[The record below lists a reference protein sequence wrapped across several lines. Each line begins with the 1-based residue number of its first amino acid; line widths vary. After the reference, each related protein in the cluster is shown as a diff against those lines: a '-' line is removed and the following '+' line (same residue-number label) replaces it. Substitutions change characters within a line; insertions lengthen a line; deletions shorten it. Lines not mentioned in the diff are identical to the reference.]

1 MSLSKIQYFQVE
13 QGTIYSW
20 RCSNPMTL
28 FSSILV
34 LTFVSHLAYSQ
45 SAWVLR
51 KQKDGIFIYDLKTD
65 SSKFNSIK
73 VETELTGRVEDLM
86 SLLLDVGSHYKWAYG
101 TKSASLLKRI
111 SEQEIIFY
119 KVINSPGFVVADRDI
134 VIHMKV
140 TPHPST
146 KSIYVESI
154 ALPNFIPP
162 KDNLVRVPLSNE
174 RWVITPLTNQRLK
187 IYYFLQIDPGG
198 SLPPLLVNLFV
209 TKGPFESFNN
219 LRELLKTK
227 ATK

>member
-1 MSLSKIQYFQVE
+1 MK
-13 QGTIYSW
+13 
-20 RCSNPMTL
+20 L
-28 FSSILV
+28 FSLILV
-34 LTFVSHLAYSQ
+34 LIFSPHLSYPQ

-51 KQKDGIFIYDLKTD
+51 KDKDGILIYDLKTD

-111 SEQEIIFY
+111 SDKEIIFY
-119 KVINSPGFVVADRDI
+119 KVINSPGLVVADRDM
-134 VIHMKV
+134 VIRMKV
-140 TPHPST
+140 IPHPST
-146 KSIYVESI
+146 KSINVESI
-154 ALPNFIPP
+154 ALPNFMPP
-162 KDNLVRVPLSNE
+162 KDNLVRVPVSNE
-174 RWVITPLTNQRLK
+174 RWIIIPLTNQRLK

-209 TKGPFESFNN
+209 AKGPYESFAN